1 MDKDAS
7 PKKGVH
13 AKEIKRNQSFKA
25 VIIVNIKDEQR
36 IRVIIFSKMQLFSRK
51 VIYLMEKRRASD
63 L

>member
-1 MDKDAS
+1 MDKGAS

-25 VIIVNIKDEQR
+25 VIIANIKDEQR
-36 IRVIIFSKMQLFSRK
+36 IRVIILSKMQLFSRK
-51 VIYLMEKRRASD
+51 VIPLEKRRASD